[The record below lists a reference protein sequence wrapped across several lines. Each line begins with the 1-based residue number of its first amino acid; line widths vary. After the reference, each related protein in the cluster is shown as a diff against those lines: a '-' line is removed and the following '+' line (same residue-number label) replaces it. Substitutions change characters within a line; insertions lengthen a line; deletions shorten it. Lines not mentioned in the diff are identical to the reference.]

1 MKILLYTAL
10 KETTTRQLGQAY
22 TLPLLLAASGERQ
35 CSPSAAHQK
44 VYQNNKIFAMKGA
57 WGLKGLNSTLLL
69 AKKVDNYVSRIFF
82 KLDST
87 YSFPGFL
94 IQYASI
100 LLGPNRTCL
109 LKWIHSPN
117 PYGILG
123 E

>member
-69 AKKVDNYVSRIFF
+69 AKKVDNYVSRIF
-82 KLDST
+82 LNLT
-87 YSFPGFL
+87 
-94 IQYASI
+94 QHI
-100 LLGPNRTCL
+100 LFQAF
-109 LKWIHSPN
+109 
-117 PYGILG
+117 
-123 E
+123 